1 LTEQTIAAIATAVG
15 EAGIG
20 IVRLSGKEAFDIA
33 EKMFVTKRG
42 DSPKSLPGYSA
53 RYGRVVD
60 PYQGRT
66 IDEAILLV
74 MRGPYSYTGEDV
86 VEFQCHGGVVVVQKI
101 LETALRLGAR
111 MAEPGEFTKR
121 AFLNG
126 RLDLSQ
132 AEAVIDVVR
141 SRTEES
147 LAVAVDQLEG
157 SLSKRISAIREQLYD
172 LVVRVEAIIDYPED
186 DIPELEVDE
195 MAEVIRTVIGELER
209 LIATA
214 DQGKVLR
221 EGLKAVITGKPNV
234 GKSSLLNR
242 LLDEQR
248 ALVTDIPGTTR
259 DTIEEVLNLRGIPLR
274 LIDTAGIRESDDVV
288 ERLGVERAVQLWGEA
303 DLIIHVMDGSVPLSS
318 EDREILARTRDKL
331 RVVVINK
338 SDLPR
343 VWSLDDLDARD
354 LGEAPVVE
362 ISLLEGELTPLVDAV
377 VGLVSKGGIRESTA
391 SQAIVTRARHK
402 TALEEAKADL
412 ENALETLSMGL
423 PLDLISVGLQGALEH
438 LGEITGETVRE
449 NIIDRIFAQFCI
461 GK

>member
-1 LTEQTIAAIATAVG
+1 ML
-15 EAGIG
+15 
-20 IVRLSGKEAFDIA
+20 F
-33 EKMFVTKRG
+33 
-42 DSPKSLPGYSA
+42 
-53 RYGRVVD
+53 
-60 PYQGRT
+60 
-66 IDEAILLV
+66 
-74 MRGPYSYTGEDV
+74 
-86 VEFQCHGGVVVVQKI
+86 
-101 LETALRLGAR
+101 
-111 MAEPGEFTKR
+111 
-121 AFLNG
+121 
-126 RLDLSQ
+126 
-132 AEAVIDVVR
+132 R
-141 SRTEES
+141 S
-147 LAVAVDQLEG
+147 
-157 SLSKRISAIREQLYD
+157 
-172 LVVRVEAIIDYPED
+172 
-186 DIPELEVDE
+186 
-195 MAEVIRTVIGELER
+195 MAEVIRAAIDELER

-242 LLDEQR
+242 LLNEQR

-318 EDREILARTRDKL
+318 EDQEILARTKDKL

-343 VWSLDDLDARD
+343 VWNVDDLDPED

-362 ISLLEGELTPLVDAV
+362 ISLLEGELTPLIDAV
-377 VGLVSKGGIRESTA
+377 VGLVSKGNIRESSA

-412 ENALETLSMGL
+412 EQALETLSMGL